1 MPDPNS
7 ERVAKVAGMFA
18 EAHGLY
24 AEAVNYLDEADKLWN
39 RELLRKSAG
48 KTWAAALLATNAL
61 ILART
66 GVAMPPDDENATYN
80 CLMHLVWDDRNQNQD
95 LRPVKGRYATISG
108 DIYETAV
115 CEGNVEPPYLLIHDI
130 RETKGYIERAQRLA
144 GVQDDT

>member
-24 AEAVNYLDEADKLWN
+24 AEAVNYLDESIKLWD
-39 RELLRKSAG
+39 RELLRKSAA
-48 KTWAAALLATNAL
+48 KTWGAALRATNAL

-66 GVAMPPDDENATYN
+66 GVEPEPDNEDSTYHYLIPLWKELN
-80 CLMHLVWDDRNQNQD
+80 EWEHFT
-95 LRPVKGRYATISG
+95 GRYSVIAG
-108 DIYETAV
+108 DIYEEAV
-115 CEGNVEPPYLLIHDI
+115 CEGRVDPVHLLIHDI

-144 GVQDDT
+144 GVQDDA